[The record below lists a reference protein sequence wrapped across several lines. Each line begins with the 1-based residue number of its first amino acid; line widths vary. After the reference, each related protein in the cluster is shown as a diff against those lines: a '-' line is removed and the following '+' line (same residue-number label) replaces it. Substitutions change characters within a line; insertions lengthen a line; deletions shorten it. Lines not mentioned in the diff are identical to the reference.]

1 MKFIRS
7 NTRKEETIVWV
18 VLYPAGSQVV
28 QHQRGAERHSRRS
41 HASFLGSVVKALVNA
56 AVPLEGSEG
65 ESFSF
70 CSSPCPNPDRSE
82 DAQHRFILG
91 EGKNRQGAA
100 GCAGKTLQQDGFGGA
115 PSDWGNKTWME
126 LEELLLAGRGAPKG
140 AGVAPWWDPTGLH
153 PAKSQQ
159 NPSAP
164 SRELKTSLRDAG
176 EKERLRPPASH
187 GTSGSGG
194 AWIMAQAAS
203 ALH

>member
-1 MKFIRS
+1 M
-7 NTRKEETIVWV
+7 RKEETIVRV
-18 VLYPAGSQVV
+18 LLYPAGSQVV

-100 GCAGKTLQQDGFGGA
+100 GCAGKTLQQDGFGGG
-115 PSDWGNKTWME
+115 SFRLGEQNVD
-126 LEELLLAGRGAPKG
+126 G
-140 AGVAPWWDPTGLH
+140 AGGAAPCWARSPPRSLGWPHGGILQGYILPKASKTPQH
-153 PAKSQQ
+153 PA
-159 NPSAP
+159 
-164 SRELKTSLRDAG
+164 
-176 EKERLRPPASH
+176 
-187 GTSGSGG
+187 GS
-194 AWIMAQAAS
+194 S
-203 ALH
+203 KHL

>member
-28 QHQRGAERHSRRS
+28 QHQRGAEPP
-41 HASFLGSVVKALVNA
+41 FLGSVVKALVNV

-100 GCAGKTLQQDGFGGA
+100 GCAGKNLAAGWIWRGSFRLGEQNVDGAGGA
-115 PSDWGNKTWME
+115 APCWARSSQGGWGGPMVGSYRVTSCQK
-126 LEELLLAGRGAPKG
+126 
-140 AGVAPWWDPTGLH
+140 
-153 PAKSQQ
+153 PAKPLSTQQ
-159 NPSAP
+159 GAQNISEGC
-164 SRELKTSLRDAG
+164 RG
-176 EKERLRPPASH
+176 EGK
-187 GTSGSGG
+187 
-194 AWIMAQAAS
+194 AAS
-203 ALH
+203 PRIPWHQWLGGCVDNGTGSVCSALICPWA

>member
-1 MKFIRS
+1 M
-7 NTRKEETIVWV
+7 RKEETIVRV
-18 VLYPAGSQVV
+18 LLYPAGSQVV

-126 LEELLLAGRGAPKG
+126 LEELLLAGRGAPQG
-140 AGVAPWWDPTGLH
+140 AWGGPMVGSYRVTSCQK
-153 PAKSQQ
+153 PAKPLSTQQ
-159 NPSAP
+159 GAQNISEGC
-164 SRELKTSLRDAG
+164 RG
-176 EKERLRPPASH
+176 EGK
-187 GTSGSGG
+187 
-194 AWIMAQAAS
+194 AAS
-203 ALH
+203 PRIPWHQWLGGCVDNGTGSVCSALICPWA